1 MCSLVANAN
10 NIFTTILVISNELS
24 SFPQNATALHT
35 SLNIVALHV
44 IIISTFS
51 VAAEFVPLTLTF
63 SFSTKFITKNKH
75 SSAFTATF
83 CLPPCEYTS
92 WLLKIS
98 LHASVTSRKI
108 FVFFSKCKK
117 SDFFSSSLVCVQ
129 NCFISS
135 SLVLVLVL
143 LLLLVSSASS
153 SSSSS
158 SESSLFKHEML
169 TKGDNNYMD
178 DIGLY
183 APGQK
188 WLNEKHVMGRT
199 VGYLPH
205 VGKATILMNDHP
217 MIKYALIFIL
227 GLLVI
232 SGKEG

>member
-135 SLVLVLVL
+135 SLVLVLV
-143 LLLLVSSASS
+143 SFKNSKIFPRASFAFFGRS
-153 SSSSS
+153 
-158 SESSLFKHEML
+158 K
-169 TKGDNNYMD
+169 TK
-178 DIGLY
+178 
-183 APGQK
+183 APPPNSFTD
-188 WLNEKHVMGRT
+188 WEKSTSVARKNDA
-199 VGYLPH
+199 
-205 VGKATILMNDHP
+205 KAP
-217 MIKYALIFIL
+217 RF
-227 GLLVI
+227 
-232 SGKEG
+232 